1 MFGYAPEVFPAVPQQ
16 VRTGSQ
22 VTARQPACKAI
33 AKGFYQPTGRA
44 AAVFPP
50 EPPVARPGL
59 AERPAAGKGAPDLGA
74 ASRTLAG
81 EDRSA
86 IWTLTGGAGGETA
99 FPAGELTAP
108 AGPWSRVALLVA

>member
-16 VRTGSQ
+16 ARTGSQ

-33 AKGFYQPTGRA
+33 AKEFSKPTQRA

-50 EPPVARPGL
+50 EPPVAAACQP
-59 AERPAAGKGAPDLGA
+59 ERPTAGKGAPDLGA
-74 ASRTLAG
+74 AQRTLAG

-86 IWTLTGGAGGETA
+86 IRISTGGAGGKTA
-99 FPAGELTAP
+99 FPAGELRAP
-108 AGPWSRVALLVA
+108 VYF